1 LQAKEV
7 AEQTLGSGLDSFELM
22 QFKAALRSKTAF
34 HIHAVNN
41 QGRIVPLDSEDS
53 LYFVKTACMTVYDI
67 PDSLGGRG
75 CLGSVVFSESFLT
88 SQILVKEKDG
98 TVTTETSFIVLTA
111 AIPRFCSWLVEDN
124 EVKLSEKTQQAVK
137 GDACFLGTFLT
148 GGEGAYLY
156 SSNPHSWPEEGKV
169 QFFSSGLLFSH
180 RHHGSIVLSKDH
192 MNAISFYDGD
202 STSVVAAL
210 LIDFKSSLL
219 PHLPIHFHGSSN
231 FLMIALFPKSKIYQA
246 FYSEVFSPWQQQANS
261 GLSLK
266 VIQEDG
272 LSVEQ
277 KRLHSNAQK
286 LFSVLGHSAGEKQ
299 SPLKL
304 LPAKLP
310 ELDWFLQHFAISSI
324 SQEPVM
330 RTHLPVLLQQ
340 AEINPTYRVENDKVI
355 ISIVTGLP
363 GCHASE
369 LCAFLVTL
377 HKEYGRWMVYR
388 QIMDSS
394 ECFHAAHFQ
403 RYLSSVLEAQ
413 QNRSARQ
420 SAYIRKKTRLLVV
433 LQGYTDVIDVVQA
446 LQTHPD
452 SKVKSSFTIGAITV
466 CVEPLSCY
474 MEHRYMLQILCSP
487 QDVVGLNV

>member
-1 LQAKEV
+1 MPIGPFLKEPFDIGKAKEV

-22 QFKAALRSKTAF
+22 QFKAALRSKMAF

-41 QGRIVPLDSEDS
+41 QGRIVPLDIEDS

-67 PDSLGGRG
+67 PDLLGGRG

-124 EVKLSEKTQQAVK
+124 EIKLSEKTQQAVK

-169 QFFSSGLLFSH
+169 HFFSSGLLFFH
-180 RHHGSIVLSKDH
+180 RHHGSIILSKDH
-192 MNAISFYDGD
+192 MNSISFYDGD
-202 STSVVAAL
+202 STSVVAVL

-219 PHLPIHFHGSSN
+219 PHLPVHFRGSSN

-277 KRLHSNAQK
+277 KRLHSSAQK
-286 LFSVLGHSAGEKQ
+286 LFSVLSHSTGEKQ

-324 SQEPVM
+324 SREPVM

-340 AEINPTYRVENDKVI
+340 AEINPTHQVENDKKRRGI
-355 ISIVTGLP
+355 LS
-363 GCHASE
+363 H
-369 LCAFLVTL
+369 LCTEV
-377 HKEYGRWMVYR
+377 
-388 QIMDSS
+388 
-394 ECFHAAHFQ
+394 
-403 RYLSSVLEAQ
+403 
-413 QNRSARQ
+413 N
-420 SAYIRKKTRLLVV
+420 
-433 LQGYTDVIDVVQA
+433 
-446 LQTHPD
+446 
-452 SKVKSSFTIGAITV
+452 
-466 CVEPLSCY
+466 
-474 MEHRYMLQILCSP
+474 
-487 QDVVGLNV
+487 